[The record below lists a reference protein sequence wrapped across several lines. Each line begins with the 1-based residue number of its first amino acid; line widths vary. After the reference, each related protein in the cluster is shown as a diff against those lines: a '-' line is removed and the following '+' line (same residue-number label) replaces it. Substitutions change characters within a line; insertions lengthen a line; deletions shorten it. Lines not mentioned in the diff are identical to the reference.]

1 MTKAEEK
8 RREKARAL
16 RYRKPAVK
24 DLNIPE
30 ILEQLTE
37 IEEECAEVHWYCD
50 SEDGWDTLLNALDGD
65 DDDAWEFKM
74 AFADLEGQ
82 CEKMRD
88 DLTDDFSMTMG
99 VTEGFDLF
107 FAGIGADAVTGGMYG
122 FDDYEQDY
130 FGLEPGW
137 QSEQAEREAAGKLK
151 RLTKDELI
159 ATAGRCFRIAVNFIS
174 LRLRYDNLKA
184 AMDILR
190 EQNTALLQQVK
201 AIEDLYDATE
211 AEGFSK
217 YDWRRSENEKA
228 LDRLLRALPDRA
240 WIE

>member
-8 RREKARAL
+8 RREKARNL

-24 DLNIPE
+24 DLNISE
-30 ILEQLTE
+30 ILIQLTE
-37 IEEECAEVHWYCD
+37 IEEACGEVHWYCE

-65 DDDAWEFKM
+65 DDDAWEFKT

-82 CEKMRD
+82 CERMRD
-88 DLTDDFSMTMG
+88 DLTDDFSMAMG
-99 VTEGFDLF
+99 VAEGFDLF
-107 FAGIGADAVTGGMYG
+107 FAGIGAAAATGGMYG
-122 FDDYEQDY
+122 FDEYEQDY
-130 FGLEPGW
+130 FGLSPGYE
-137 QSEQAEREAAGKLK
+137 SELAEKTAAEKLK

-159 ATAGRCFRIAVNFIS
+159 DTAGRCFRIAVNFLS

-201 AIEDLYDATE
+201 AIEEAYEAAT
-211 AEGFSK
+211 
-217 YDWRRSENEKA
+217 RSEYEWENDSGRFDA
-228 LDRLLRALPDRA
+228 LLRALPDRA

>member
-1 MTKAEEK
+1 MTKVEEK

-24 DLNIPE
+24 DLNISE
-30 ILEQLTE
+30 ILIQLTE

-50 SEDGWDTLLNALDGD
+50 SEDGWDTLLNALDND
-65 DDDAWEFKM
+65 DDDAWEFKT

-82 CEKMRD
+82 CERMRD
-88 DLTDDFSMTMG
+88 DLTDDFYMDMG

-107 FAGIGADAVTGGMYG
+107 FAGIGAGAAFGGMMG
-122 FDDYEQDY
+122 FDEYEQDY
-130 FGLEPGW
+130 FGLEPVW
-137 QSEQAEREAAGKLK
+137 ESEQAEKAAAEKLK

-159 ATAGRCFRIAVNFIS
+159 DTAGRCFRIAVNFLS
-174 LRLRYDNLKA
+174 LRHRYDNLKA

-201 AIEDLYDATE
+201 AIEEAYEAAT
-211 AEGFSK
+211 
-217 YDWRRSENEKA
+217 RSEYEWENDSGQFDA
-228 LDRLLRALPDRA
+228 LLRALPDRA